1 MKNKVI
7 NLLLKW
13 GNSEKSVS
21 DMMNANFDYAVNTYS
36 DATPSFIANIVSTL
50 R

>member
-1 MKNKVI
+1 MKNKVK

-13 GNSEKSVS
+13 GNSEKDVL

-36 DATPSFIANIVSTL
+36 DAKPAFIANVISTL